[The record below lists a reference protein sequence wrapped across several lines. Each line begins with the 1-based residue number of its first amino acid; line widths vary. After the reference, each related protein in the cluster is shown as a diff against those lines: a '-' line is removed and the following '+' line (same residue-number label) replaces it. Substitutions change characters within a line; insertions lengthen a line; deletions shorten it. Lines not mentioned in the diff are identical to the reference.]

1 MSKKSDRKVCKIV
14 EDDPFVCVQK
24 QLKKAIDVLKM
35 GDDIYEVLKEPK
47 EYFEVSVPV
56 VMDKGKV
63 RVFKGY
69 RVHHNNVLGPYKG
82 GIRFHPD
89 VDVNEVK
96 ALASWM
102 TWKCS
107 LVGLPYGGAKGGV
120 ICNPKEM
127 SEREL
132 ERLSRGYI
140 RGLRDFVG
148 PEKDI
153 PAPDVYTNPQIMAW
167 MMDEFSRIKGDN
179 VPGVITGKPV
189 QVFGSEGRDEATG
202 MGLVY
207 VTREV
212 LEYLKL
218 NPKETTAVIQGYG
231 NLGHV
236 VAERY
241 AEMGIKV
248 VAVSDSKGGIHKE
261 DGMDPHEVLAHKDKT
276 GSVVG
281 LKGTKKITNE
291 QLLEMECDIL
301 APCALENVI
310 TDKNAN
316 RIKARIVVEGAN
328 GPTTPE
334 ADEILHK
341 KKILV
346 IPDILANAGG
356 VTVSYFEWVQNRM
369 NFYWP
374 RDEVNEKMDC
384 IMTNAFQRTVEVM
397 EKYKT
402 DMRTAAYILAV
413 KRVAEVMKLRGY
425 CHE

>member
-1 MSKKSDRKVCKIV
+1 MSKKKVCKTV
-14 EDDPFVCVQK
+14 KDDPFVSAQK

-35 GDDIYEVLKEPK
+35 GEDVYEVLKEPK

-56 VMDKGKV
+56 RMDNREV
-63 RVFKGY
+63 RVFRGY

-89 VDVNEVK
+89 VNVNEVK

-107 LVGLPYGGAKGGV
+107 LVGIPFGGAKGGV

-127 SEREL
+127 SKKEL
-132 ERLSRGYI
+132 ERLARGYI
-140 RGLRDFVG
+140 RGLRDFIG
-148 PEKDI
+148 PDKDI

-167 MMDEFSRIKGDN
+167 MMDEFSSIKGYN

-189 QVFGSEGRDEATG
+189 EVFGSKGRNEATG
-202 MGLVY
+202 NGLAF

-212 LEYLKL
+212 LKYMEMD
-218 NPKETTAVIQGYG
+218 PEDVTAVIQGYG
-231 NLGHV
+231 KLGHV
-236 VAERY
+236 VADRY
-241 AEMGIKV
+241 TEMGIKV
-248 VAVSDSKGGIHKE
+248 IAVSDSKGGIYNPKGL
-261 DGMDPHEVLAHKDKT
+261 DSHEVLMHKNKT

-316 RIKARIVVEGAN
+316 RIKARMMVEGAN
-328 GPTTPE
+328 GPTTPDAE
-334 ADEILHK
+334 KILNK
-341 KKILV
+341 KKIMV
-346 IPDILANAGG
+346 VPDILANAGG

-369 NFYWP
+369 NYYWSKE
-374 RDEVNEKMDC
+374 EVNEKLDC
-384 IMTNAFQRTVEVM
+384 IMTNAFQRTAHIM
-397 EKYKT
+397 EKYKV
-402 DMRTAAYILAV
+402 DMRTAAYMLAV
-413 KRVAEVMKLRGY
+413 KRVAEAMKLRGY
-425 CHE
+425 CNG

>member
-1 MSKKSDRKVCKIV
+1 MVGKGM
-14 EDDPFVCVQK
+14 DPFVCAQM

-35 GDDIYEVLKEPK
+35 GEDIYEVLKEPK

-56 VMDKGKV
+56 RMDNGKI
-63 RVFKGY
+63 RVFRGY
-69 RVHHNNVLGPYKG
+69 RVHHNNLLGPYKG

-89 VDVNEVK
+89 VNISEVK

-107 LVGLPYGGAKGGV
+107 LVGIPYGGAKGGV
-120 ICNPKEM
+120 VCNPKEM
-127 SEREL
+127 SKKEL

-140 RGLRDFVG
+140 RGLGNFIG
-148 PEKDI
+148 PDKDI
-153 PAPDVYTNPQIMAW
+153 PAPDVYTNPQIMIW
-167 MMDEFSRIKGDN
+167 MMDEFSKIRGYN

-189 QVFGSEGRDEATG
+189 GVFGSEGRNEATG
-202 MGLVY
+202 NGLAF

-212 LEYLKL
+212 LKYLKL
-218 NPKETTAVIQGYG
+218 NPKNTNAVIQGYG

-236 VAERY
+236 VADRY
-241 AEMGIKV
+241 KEMGMKV
-248 VAVSDSKGGIHKE
+248 IAVSDSKGGAYNPN
-261 DGMDPHEVLAHKDKT
+261 GLDPHEVMAHKKKT

-291 QLLEMECDIL
+291 RLLEMKCDIL

-316 RIKARIVVEGAN
+316 KIKAKIVIEGAN

-334 ADEILHK
+334 ADKILK
-341 KKILV
+341 KKGILV
-346 IPDILANAGG
+346 VPDILANAGG

-369 NFYWP
+369 NYYWS
-374 RDEVNEKMDC
+374 EKEINQKLNS
-384 IMTNAFQRTVEVM
+384 IMTVAFINVAKTM
-397 EKYKT
+397 EKYKVE
-402 DMRTAAYILAV
+402 MRTAAYILAV
-413 KRVAEVMKLRGY
+413 KRVAEAMKLRGY
-425 CHE
+425 

>member
-1 MSKKSDRKVCKIV
+1 MADKKVCRVVK
-14 EDDPFVCVQK
+14 DDPFVSAQK
-24 QLKKAIDVLKM
+24 QLKKAMDVLKM

-56 VMDKGKV
+56 MMDSGKV

-89 VDVNEVK
+89 VNISEVK

-107 LVGLPYGGAKGGV
+107 LVGIPYGGAKGGV
-120 ICNPKEM
+120 ICNPKDM

-132 ERLSRGYI
+132 ERLARGYI

-148 PEKDI
+148 PDRDI

-167 MMDEFSRIKGDN
+167 MMDEFSRITGKN
-179 VPGVITGKPV
+179 TPGVITGKPV
-189 QVFGSEGRDEATG
+189 EIFGSEGRNEATG

-212 LEYLKL
+212 LGYLKMD
-218 NPKETTAVIQGYG
+218 PKETTAVIQGYG

-248 VAVSDSKGGIHKE
+248 IGVSDSKGGVYKE
-261 DGMDPHEVLAHKDKT
+261 DGLDPREVLAHKEKN

-281 LKGTKKITNE
+281 MKGTKKISNE
-291 QLLEMECDIL
+291 QLLEIKCDIL

-310 TDKNAN
+310 TGDNAKKI
-316 RIKARIVVEGAN
+316 RARIVIEGAN

-334 ADEILHK
+334 ADEILQK

-346 IPDILANAGG
+346 VPDILANAGG

-369 NFYWP
+369 NYYWSKE
-374 RDEVNEKMDC
+374 EVNEKLDA
-384 IMTNAFQRTVEVM
+384 IMTRAFQRTAETMERHEV
-397 EKYKT
+397 

-413 KRVAEVMKLRGY
+413 KRVSEAMKLRGY
-425 CHE
+425 CHG

>member
-56 VMDKGKV
+56 VMDNGKV

>member
-1 MSKKSDRKVCKIV
+1 
-14 EDDPFVCVQK
+14 
-24 QLKKAIDVLKM
+24 
-35 GDDIYEVLKEPK
+35 
-47 EYFEVSVPV
+47 
-56 VMDKGKV
+56 
-63 RVFKGY
+63 
-69 RVHHNNVLGPYKG
+69 
-82 GIRFHPD
+82 
-89 VDVNEVK
+89 
-96 ALASWM
+96 
-102 TWKCS
+102 
-107 LVGLPYGGAKGGV
+107 
-120 ICNPKEM
+120 
-127 SEREL
+127 
-132 ERLSRGYI
+132 
-140 RGLRDFVG
+140 
-148 PEKDI
+148 
-153 PAPDVYTNPQIMAW
+153 
-167 MMDEFSRIKGDN
+167 
-179 VPGVITGKPV
+179 
-189 QVFGSEGRDEATG
+189 
-202 MGLVY
+202 
-207 VTREV
+207 
-212 LEYLKL
+212 
-218 NPKETTAVIQGYG
+218 
-231 NLGHV
+231 